1 MTDIDLHVQEPPPFG
16 EKAFFGHRDTK
27 IHGLYLKILLKVF
40 YFFKFIKFLF

>member
-27 IHGLYLKILLKVF
+27 IHGLVSKDFTQGIL
-40 YFFKFIKFLF
+40 FF